1 MFLFFPSLVVSENS
15 FPFPCQVLGET
26 IHITTE
32 YLTNKEKVIMA
43 GSNVEALEAK
53 SSRLRKDLIAIMDGG
68 NKIRERIKALSNDL

>member
-1 MFLFFPSLVVSENS
+1 
-15 FPFPCQVLGET
+15 
-26 IHITTE
+26 
-32 YLTNKEKVIMA
+32 MA